1 MLQPKVTKIINE
13 YLNED
18 TENYNEIRNNLF
30 QCKNI
35 FQYVYSNIFSEIYC
49 STKRWGFDLKSSFHI
64 MFKTYKDK
72 KKLGMLGKKPQSHKG
87 ICHEVSVYMQK
98 PITIDDF
105 YETVEKEIKELAEKR
120 KKERWKAAENNIL
133 LKKKKQ
139 EDTKNEAEMWNRLRE
154 LNNEFKNI

>member
-1 MLQPKVTKIINE
+1 
-13 YLNED
+13 
-18 TENYNEIRNNLF
+18 
-30 QCKNI
+30 
-35 FQYVYSNIFSEIYC
+35 
-49 STKRWGFDLKSSFHI
+49 
-64 MFKTYKDK
+64 
-72 KKLGMLGKKPQSHKG
+72 MLGKKPQSHKG

-105 YETVEKEIKELAEKR
+105 NETVEKEIKELAEKR